1 MRRSKPSLVP
11 RRYYINL
18 YEIAKSVNSS
28 LRVCEVLSALAQST
42 AYALDAKG
50 CAALLLSP
58 DKKRWWYGATWGLSE
73 SYVSKSPIST
83 DESIIEAFS
92 KAHSVLVFNAS
103 KDERVQYR
111 EEAKKEGI
119 ASILSVPL
127 TVKGS
132 VIGIL
137 SVYTSDPRMFP
148 EEEINFVE
156 AVADLA
162 AIALQNARL
171 CECARKSD
179 ADIAHDILEWY
190 ASWEQAERYPPP
202 PPF

>member
-1 MRRSKPSLVP
+1 MRRNKPSLVP

-28 LRVCEVLSALAQST
+28 LRVYEVLSVLAQST
-42 AYALDAKG
+42 ASALDAKG
-50 CAALLLSP
+50 CAVLLLSP

-92 KAHSVLVFNAS
+92 KARSVLVFNAS

-111 EEAKKEGI
+111 EETKKEGI

-132 VIGIL
+132 VIGVL
-137 SVYTSDPRMFP
+137 GVYTSDPRVFP
-148 EEEINFVE
+148 EEEVNFVE
-156 AVADLA
+156 AVGDLA

-171 CECARKSD
+171 YEWARKGD
-179 ADIAHDILEWY
+179 IDIASDLLEWY
-190 ASWEQAERYPPP
+190 ASWEQVERYPPP